1 MGEAYRSWKAPSPLR
16 PLSGLGKV
24 HHLGAC
30 AMQTDLAGLGQG
42 LRVGI
47 SSQPP
52 EAADLLAQ
60 AQHLARFWT

>member
-1 MGEAYRSWKAPSPLR
+1 MGEAYRSWKAPSPLC

-30 AMQTDLAGLGQG
+30 TMQTDLAGLG
-42 LRVGI
+42 
-47 SSQPP
+47 QPP

>member
-1 MGEAYRSWKAPSPLR
+1 MGEAYRSRKAPSPLR